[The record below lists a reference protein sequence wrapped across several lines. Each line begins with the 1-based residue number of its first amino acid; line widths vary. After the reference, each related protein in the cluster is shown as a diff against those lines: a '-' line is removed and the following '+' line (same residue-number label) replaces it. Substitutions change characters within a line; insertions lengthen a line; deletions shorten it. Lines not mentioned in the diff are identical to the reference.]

1 MTCLVKALG
10 KRIVFVPKLWVYL
23 VSQLKSLF
31 SAKVELELASF
42 LSGKRD
48 IERRQDN
55 LDRVN
60 MEQMRD
66 VFNSLFS
73 SVLLYN
79 YMYFIYDTD
88 KKKYAKLLFHGRI
101 SRYELA
107 LLCSTNLMKMA
118 VRNRKWQFEIS
129 CP

>member
-88 KKKYAKLLFHGRI
+88 KKNMLSYFSMA
-101 SRYELA
+101 ELA
-107 LLCSTNLMKMA
+107 GMSLPCFA
-118 VRNRKWQFEIS
+118 QQI
-129 CP
+129 